1 MYFRTCGYQEV
12 TMVTLVTCITA
23 QVESKKEMENV
34 ELSYNNQN
42 KVNSIFGGMEK

>member
-1 MYFRTCGYQEV
+1 MYFSTCGYQEV
-12 TMVTLVTCITA
+12 TMLTLIVTCITA

-42 KVNSIFGGMEK
+42 KVIPYMVE